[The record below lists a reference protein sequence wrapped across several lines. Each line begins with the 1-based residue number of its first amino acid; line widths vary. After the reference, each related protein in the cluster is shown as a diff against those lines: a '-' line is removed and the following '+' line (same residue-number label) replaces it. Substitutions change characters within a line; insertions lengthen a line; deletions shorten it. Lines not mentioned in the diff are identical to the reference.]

1 MSNNLSL
8 ILSSAR
14 NTEDLQTVINDI
26 NDNLYKNELFKKD
39 RIVMETQYNEDGEVV
54 RHVIIGSE
62 TDFFQIGLRYG
73 QLVESKREKLY
84 AQCIDLLYAL

>member
-14 NTEDLQTVINDI
+14 NTEYLQTVINDI
-26 NDNLYKNELFKKD
+26 NENLYKNELFKKD

-84 AQCIDLLYAL
+84 AL

>member
-26 NDNLYKNELFKKD
+26 NENLYKNELFKKD

-54 RHVIIGSE
+54 RHVILGSE

-84 AQCIDLLYAL
+84 AL